1 MAKDTKA
8 ISQFLIPVDLYKKM
22 IVERAYRQ
30 LTNKRIMI
38 EALELW
44 VERERLTRTQLEKR
58 HKQKGG
64 K

>member
-8 ISQFLIPVDLYKKM
+8 IGQFLIPVDLYKKM

-44 VERERLTRTQLEKR
+44 VEREQLTRLQVERK
-58 HKQKGG
+58 HKQPK
-64 K
+64 KA

>member
-44 VERERLTRTQLEKR
+44 VEREQLTRLQVERK
-58 HKQKGG
+58 HKQSK
-64 K
+64 KA

>member
-44 VERERLTRTQLEKR
+44 VEREQFTRLQVERK
-58 HKQKGG
+58 HKQSK
-64 K
+64 KA